1 MGGKV
6 HQMCRGEMMFD
17 FNSLEKRSIEERI
30 IIAKTLM
37 QTILDDFPSQDKCGG
52 CFYQNRMGLS
62 CEYCSRRYPDRY
74 VREEQQNE

>member
-1 MGGKV
+1 MG
-6 HQMCRGEMMFD
+6 
-17 FNSLEKRSIEERI
+17 SLKKRSIEERI

-52 CFYQNRMGLS
+52 CFYQNRMGFS

-74 VREEQQNE
+74 VKEKQQDE